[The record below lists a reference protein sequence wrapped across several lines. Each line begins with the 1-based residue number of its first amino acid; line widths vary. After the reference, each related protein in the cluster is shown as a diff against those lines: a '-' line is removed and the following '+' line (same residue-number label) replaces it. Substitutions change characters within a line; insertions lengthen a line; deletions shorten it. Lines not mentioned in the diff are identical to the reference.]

1 MKQIDGIN
9 HHFYLLVIRMTL
21 VVDIM
26 RYDKQNATK
35 HANKHKD
42 NNYGL
47 TMKEHTFLCKTWVLR
62 FAIATV
68 YDFSLMPVISITS
81 KLQIISIKSTC
92 LASSNI
98 TSPWLASLK
107 ENGHGL
113 KSYLDH
119 RCICNRKSCI
129 IQRRT

>member
-1 MKQIDGIN
+1 MANRI
-9 HHFYLLVIRMTL
+9 
-21 VVDIM
+21 
-26 RYDKQNATK
+26 KQNR
-35 HANKHKD
+35 ANKHKD
-42 NNYGL
+42 KNYGL
-47 TMKEHTFLCKTWVLR
+47 TVEEHTFSCKIWVLR

-68 YDFSLMPVISITS
+68 YDFSLMSVISINS

-107 ENGHGL
+107 ENGQGL
-113 KSYLDH
+113 KSYLDY
-119 RCICNRKSCI
+119 RCTCNRKSCI